1 MRNPLELGRYYGTNT
16 CGKEMNLII
25 RDVVSDEYN
34 YTVPRLIAST
44 AAIKTV
50 FVLPLDCARTRA
62 RIVDGYVI
70 STRARIYKHFTT

>member
-16 CGKEMNLII
+16 CGKEVNLII
-25 RDVVSDEYN
+25 RDVASDEYN

-50 FVLPLDCARTRA
+50 FVLPHDCARTHTRVAMMISARA
-62 RIVDGYVI
+62 HI
-70 STRARIYKHFTT
+70 